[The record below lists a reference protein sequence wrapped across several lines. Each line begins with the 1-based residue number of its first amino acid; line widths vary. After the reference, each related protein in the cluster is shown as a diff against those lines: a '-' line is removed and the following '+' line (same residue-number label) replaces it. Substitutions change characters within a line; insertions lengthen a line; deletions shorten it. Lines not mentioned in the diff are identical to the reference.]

1 MKKNLRPLLSAFT
14 LIELLVVIAI
24 IAILAGLLL
33 PALAR
38 AKEKANRIKCVSNL
52 KQCNLAI
59 IQWVHDSEG
68 ANLPWRIP
76 TADGGIMDAAL
87 AGNLWYTWLFES
99 NYLESPKILV
109 CPSDKKP
116 KPPLVADNWFNTP
129 NGGFTHQ
136 NYRNNAVSYWIGLDA
151 GTTHQ
156 GNNNN
161 VYAAEKLQGAA
172 INGDPNIMVDGTSTC
187 SALPGGVVVPQ
198 MTPRNATTRTAWT
211 NAVHGFVGNVGLF
224 DGSVQAASTSQL
236 IEIMKESDDNNS
248 VHILTGR

>member
-1 MKKNLRPLLSAFT
+1 MKKTVRQSLLAFT

-38 AKEKANRIKCVSNL
+38 AKEKANRVKCVSNL

-68 ANLPWRIP
+68 ANLPWRVP
-76 TADGGIMDAAL
+76 YADGGLLGAPL

-109 CPSDKKP
+109 CPSDKDTK
-116 KPPLVADNWFNTP
+116 KMADNWFNNI
-129 NGGFTHQ
+129 NGGFTHVS
-136 NYRNNAVSYWIGLDA
+136 YRNAAVSYWIGLDA

-156 GNNNN
+156 GANNN
-161 VYAAEKLQGAA
+161 VYAPEKMQGAA
-172 INGDPNIMVDGTSTC
+172 IMGDPNIQMDSTSGFQHCRVVLKCRRLHLVMLTLE
-187 SALPGGVVVPQ
+187 LPGPIKF
-198 MTPRNATTRTAWT
+198 TAS
-211 NAVHGFVGNVGLF
+211 L
-224 DGSVQAASTSQL
+224 
-236 IEIMKESDDNNS
+236 EI
-248 VHILTGR
+248 